1 MTLDMMDSEETL
13 SNELKYSIWN
23 HMYEIHSGSFE
34 RLVEKYSTV
43 VKFIPREQK
52 INKAFELVGTS
63 YGKINQILS
72 KLSTSIIN
80 EQEAIHQIVLE
91 NKKIEN
97 MLIEVLMCSSTTTQ
111 QHTTSSLGSL

>member
-1 MTLDMMDSEETL
+1 MAIQQED
-13 SNELKYSIWN
+13 
-23 HMYEIHSGSFE
+23 
-34 RLVEKYSTV
+34 
-43 VKFIPREQK
+43 K

-72 KLSTSIIN
+72 KLFTSIIN